1 MLIRASNW
9 IGDCVMSVAAV
20 KELRRLYPEER
31 LTVAGYGRVTGVFE
45 GQAFVDRVIALEH
58 DGAWA
63 RVRRESRMLRGS
75 DRVLLFTNSFASA
88 LPAFLARVPD
98 RLGYGTDGRSLLLTR
113 RVRPRSKR
121 LGYHQAFYYLDLI
134 HQLGLSEV
142 DYLGNRDY
150 APDITLEAGKEAIEK
165 AKNLLEAARV
175 DRGRPLVAL
184 NPGAAFGS
192 AKRWFLDRYAA
203 VADLLVE
210 EEGAEILLI
219 GSRSEISFARQIDK
233 QMQAS
238 PHCLSGRT
246 SLTTLMGLLSQCDL
260 LLTNDSG
267 PMHLAAALQIPQVA
281 LFGSTDEIATGP
293 LSPRAVVI
301 HKHAECSPCLLRECP
316 IDLRCF
322 DRIAVDEV
330 FEAAQGLLHS
340 RFQIPDSRF
349 QNPKPRTRT

>member
-1 MLIRASNW
+1 MLIRVSNW

-20 KELRRLYPEER
+20 KELRRLHPEDQ
-31 LTVAGYGRVTGVFE
+31 LTIAGYGRVTGVFE

-58 DGAWA
+58 AGGWA
-63 RVRRESRMLRGS
+63 RIRAESRALRGS
-75 DRVLLFTNSFASA
+75 DLVVLFPNSFSSA

-113 RVRPRSKR
+113 RVRPQSMR

-142 DYLGNRDY
+142 DYLGDRNY
-150 APDITLEAGKEAIEK
+150 APDITLEADKSASEK
-165 AKNLLEAARV
+165 ARSLLEEAGV

-184 NPGAAFGS
+184 NPGAAFGP
-192 AKRWFLDRYAA
+192 AKRWFLDRFAA

-219 GSRSEISFARQIDK
+219 GSSPEVPLARQIEK
-233 QMQAS
+233 QMRTS
-238 PHCLSGRT
+238 PHCLSGKT
-246 SLTTLMGLLSQCDL
+246 SLPTLMGLLSQCDL

-267 PMHLAAALQIPQVA
+267 PMHLAAALHIPQVA

-293 LSPRAVVI
+293 LSHRAVVI
-301 HKHAECSPCLLRECP
+301 HKHVECSPCLLRDCP

-330 FEAAQGLLHS
+330 FEAAQGLLRS
-340 RFQIPDSRF
+340 KFQWRDGEV
-349 QNPKPRTRT
+349 